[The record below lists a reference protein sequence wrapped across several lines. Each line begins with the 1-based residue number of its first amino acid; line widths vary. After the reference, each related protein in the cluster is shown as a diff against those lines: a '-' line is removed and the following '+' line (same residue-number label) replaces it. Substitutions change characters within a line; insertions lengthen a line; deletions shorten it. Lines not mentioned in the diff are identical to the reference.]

1 MQEASSPDEVVFRAG
16 TSHDR
21 SACVSIWV
29 EACASRDGIAVAG
42 VAERARPKFDHEE
55 CWVVGEVP
63 SKGIVGFVLAT
74 RPGGGLPG
82 DPVNAP
88 VIGLLAV
95 APGAQGLGVGSALM
109 DAVASELAQKGHT
122 RSVLHA
128 LLDNLPAVRL
138 YASKGWRPFGEVY
151 QHALL
156 KRPMQTFVLDL
167 DFGRASQRTALI
179 EETRIAPNP
188 IE

>member
-1 MQEASSPDEVVFRAG
+1 MQEASSPNELVFRAG
-16 TSHDR
+16 VSQDR

-29 EACASRDGIAVAG
+29 EACASRDVIAVAG
-42 VAERARPKFDHEE
+42 VAERARPKFDHED
-55 CWVVGEVP
+55 CWLVGEIP
-63 SKGIVGFVLAT
+63 SKGVVGFVLAT
-74 RPGGGLPG
+74 RPGSGLPG
-82 DPVNAP
+82 DPVDAP

-109 DAVASELAQKGHT
+109 DAVAVELAQKGHT

-128 LLDNLPAVRL
+128 LVDNLPAIRL
-138 YASKGWRPFGEVY
+138 YVSKGWRPFGEVY

-156 KRPMQTFVLDL
+156 KRPVQTFVLNL
-167 DFGRASQRTALI
+167 DSGRPRQRTALT
-179 EETRIAPNP
+179 EETRVVPNL